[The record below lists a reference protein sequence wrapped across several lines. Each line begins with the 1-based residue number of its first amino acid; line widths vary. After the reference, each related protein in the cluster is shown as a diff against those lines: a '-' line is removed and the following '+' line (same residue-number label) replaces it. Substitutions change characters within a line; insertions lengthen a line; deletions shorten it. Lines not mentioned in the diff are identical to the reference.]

1 MYQTPPRYYS
11 YILRF
16 WEDRGEETASADW
29 RFSLEDP
36 ERQVRY
42 GFGSLE
48 ELVAFLE
55 KRCDDSAHAPT
66 PGKSHDELAQSR

>member
-16 WEDRGEETASADW
+16 WEDRSEKTNSADW

-48 ELVAFLE
+48 DLVAFLE
-55 KRCDDSAHAPT
+55 KRCNEVRTETSPQKDTNNEST
-66 PGKSHDELAQSR
+66 IN